1 MSRSGPAVVIGLTG
15 GIASG
20 KSAVADLLAAR
31 GAVVIDADL
40 LAREAVAPGSPGLA
54 AVVERFGAGV
64 LGPDGGLDRAAL
76 GRLVFADP
84 AARRDL
90 EAIVHPVVRA
100 RAAELTAA
108 APDGSVVVQ
117 VIPLLVETG
126 QQGAFDVVAVVD
138 VDPAVQVARVRER
151 DGLDVAAATDRI
163 NAQAAREERLNAA
176 DWVIHNGGS
185 LAELATEVDR
195 FWEACVL
202 PACPPTAG

>member
-1 MSRSGPAVVIGLTG
+1 MSAPGPAVVIGLTG

-54 AVVERFGAGV
+54 AVVARFGPSV
-64 LGPDGGLDRAAL
+64 LGTHGELDRAAL
-76 GRLVFADP
+76 GRLVFAQP

-90 EAIVHPVVRA
+90 EAIVHPAVRA

-126 QQGAFDVVAVVD
+126 QQDAFDIVAVVD
-138 VDPAVQVARVRER
+138 VDPSVQVARVRER
-151 DGLDVAAATDRI
+151 DGLDAAAASDRL
-163 NAQAAREERLNAA
+163 NAQAPRAARLAAA
-176 DWVIHNGGS
+176 DWVIHNAGS
-185 LAELATEVDR
+185 LADLAAEVDR
-195 FWEACVL
+195 FWESCVL
-202 PACPPTAG
+202 PGLRTKA

>member
-1 MSRSGPAVVIGLTG
+1 MSAPGPAVVIGLTG

-31 GAVVIDADL
+31 GAMVIDADL

-54 AVVERFGAGV
+54 AVVARFGPSV
-64 LGPDGGLDRAAL
+64 LGTHGELDRAAL
-76 GRLVFADP
+76 GRLVFAQP

-90 EAIVHPVVRA
+90 EAIVHPAVRA

-126 QQGAFDVVAVVD
+126 QQDAFDIVAVVD
-138 VDPAVQVARVRER
+138 VDPSVQVARVRER
-151 DGLDVAAATDRI
+151 DGLDAAAASDRL
-163 NAQAAREERLNAA
+163 NAQAPRAARLAAA
-176 DWVIHNGGS
+176 DWVIHNAGS
-185 LAELATEVDR
+185 LADLAAEVDR
-195 FWEACVL
+195 FWESCVL
-202 PACPPTAG
+202 PGLRTKA

>member
-1 MSRSGPAVVIGLTG
+1 VSAPGPAVVIGLTG

-31 GAVVIDADL
+31 GAMVIDADL

-54 AVVERFGAGV
+54 AVVARFGPSV
-64 LGPDGGLDRAAL
+64 LGTHGELDRAAL
-76 GRLVFADP
+76 GRLVFAQP

-90 EAIVHPVVRA
+90 EAIVHPAVRA

-126 QQGAFDVVAVVD
+126 QQDAFDIVAVVD
-138 VDPAVQVARVRER
+138 VDPSVQVARVRER
-151 DGLDVAAATDRI
+151 DGLDAAAASDRL
-163 NAQAAREERLNAA
+163 NAQAPRAARLAAA
-176 DWVIHNGGS
+176 DWVIHNAGS
-185 LAELATEVDR
+185 LADLAAEVDR
-195 FWEACVL
+195 FWESCVL
-202 PACPPTAG
+202 PGLRTKA

>member
-1 MSRSGPAVVIGLTG
+1 MSAPGPAVVIGLTG

-40 LAREAVAPGSPGLA
+40 LARAAVAPGSPGLA
-54 AVVERFGAGV
+54 AVVARFGPSV
-64 LGPDGGLDRAAL
+64 LGTHGELDRAAL
-76 GRLVFADP
+76 GRLVFAEP

-90 EAIVHPVVRA
+90 EAIVHPAVRA

-126 QQGAFDVVAVVD
+126 QQDAFDIVAVVD
-138 VDPAVQVARVRER
+138 VDPSVQVARVRER
-151 DGLDVAAATDRI
+151 DGLDVAAATDRL
-163 NAQAAREERLNAA
+163 NAQAPRAARLAAA
-176 DWVIHNGGS
+176 DWVIHNAGS
-185 LAELATEVDR
+185 LADLAAEVDR
-195 FWEACVL
+195 FWESCVL
-202 PACPPTAG
+202 PGLRTKP